1 MIRLSIPLRQALS
14 RLSLPVLVAL
24 AFGTMLIGK
33 ADTLL
38 VERARMALADTL
50 SPIYAAVA
58 EPLGAV
64 REGVQEARLLWAM
77 RAENARLREATGLP
91 VSVAEDALACVA
103 LGTGR
108 ALDEMKRL
116 RHVLTSMY

>member
-1 MIRLSIPLRQALS
+1 MIRLSIPLRLALS

-38 VERARMALADTL
+38 VDRARMALADTL
-50 SPIYAAVA
+50 APIYAVMA
-58 EPLGAV
+58 EPVNAL
-64 REGVQEARLLWAM
+64 RNGVQEARMLWAM
-77 RAENARLREATGLP
+77 REENARLREATGLP

-103 LGTGR
+103 LGPGR

-116 RHVLTSMY
+116 RHVLSSMY